1 MAREIQ
7 ETSEQSK
14 ADLWRRKNDA
24 RRVSVSEKDA

>member
-7 ETSEQSK
+7 EAYEQSK
-14 ADLWRRKNDA
+14 ANLWRRKKDA